1 MTKELYKL
9 YSKISTGKKQTK
21 DGEMNSTM
29 LFLSGETRNSKIN
42 KQEFGM
48 FTNLWYIDG

>member
-9 YSKISTGKKQTK
+9 YSKIYWKKQTK